1 MTIEDFLTI
10 VWETRQT
17 NPYLFYGG
25 VTVKIFLVF
34 LVYRAFKKRRQNAK
48 IKENERIE
56 AERLFKLESDRKTKQ
71 YADKLALEQKQNLQK
86 EFALKEQK
94 KLKVEA
100 ENLKREADK
109 KASTEIKSPNK
120 DVNRF
125 QKKKKKPSL
134 KFQKDKLLLLTLI
147 QMKFK

>member
-25 VTVKIFLVF
+25 VTVIIFLVF
-34 LVYRAFKKRRQNAK
+34 LVYRAFKKHRQNAK

-56 AERLFKLESDRKTKQ
+56 AERLLKLESDRKTKQ

-86 EFALKEQK
+86 
-94 KLKVEA
+94 
-100 ENLKREADK
+100 
-109 KASTEIKSPNK
+109 
-120 DVNRF
+120 
-125 QKKKKKPSL
+125 
-134 KFQKDKLLLLTLI
+134 
-147 QMKFK
+147 